1 MSEDHDHQPRFLPG
15 PRYIFT
21 PGYII
26 DQTCFS
32 SSLPHCARTYTSPPP
47 IFYAALTKH
56 IELLAFYP
64 KEALVV
70 PWSRV
75 VLAFCPLLL
84 SPPFCQL
91 GSGSPRQCI
100 SPRGNLQWDILT
112 FANNLILCF
121 PTFKKATRGQREL
134 SGFQILT
141 GNPSRAECV
150 LETKFPR
157 YKKFKNWELEI
168 RVRMCACLTM
178 DKGLRV
184 VSGAARWVADTRRL
198 CVN

>member
-75 VLAFCPLLL
+75 VLAFCPRFFFLLL
-84 SPPFCQL
+84 FVSL
-91 GSGSPRQCI
+91 AGSPRQCI

-112 FANNLILCF
+112 FANNHILCF
-121 PTFKKATRGQREL
+121 PTFKKATRGL
-134 SGFQILT
+134 GAFWVPNFNWKPFQSRVCL
-141 GNPSRAECV
+141 GNKISKV
-150 LETKFPR
+150 
-157 YKKFKNWELEI
+157 
-168 RVRMCACLTM
+168 
-178 DKGLRV
+178 
-184 VSGAARWVADTRRL
+184 
-198 CVN
+198 